1 MAKQPKVILA
11 ALSPEVAKA
20 AAFATV
26 KAVVS
31 CEKSKRTLLTAVASA
46 VTSIGEALSAAQY
59 DRQFKP
65 YLASGFERA
74 VKRGDISQRT
84 ADQYGSK
91 LKTAVLAILSKTAEP
106 MAGET
111 FWEFYDRAAEALPKA
126 TLANGAPVWEASSKR
141 GRKVGAKVAPKGGSH
156 DPAAAAILKEGGLSA
171 DKVEG
176 GFDRSP
182 AVAAALI
189 LCKGNEA
196 RAQRLVA
203 ILQSYTAEFDKWAA
217 TVLTDKDKAEI
228 AERSRPQTPQPS
240 QPENNSHVVTVKP
253 GEAAE
258 KLGAIGEKL
267 VAAQARQNKK
277 PKAA

>member
-11 ALSPEVAKA
+11 ALSPELAKA
-20 AAFATV
+20 AALATV

-31 CEKSKRTLLTAVASA
+31 CEKSKRTLLTSVASA
-46 VTSIGEALSAAQY
+46 VAVIGDALSAAQY

-65 YLASGFERA
+65 YLSAGFERA

-106 MAGET
+106 VAGET
-111 FWEFYDRAAEALPKA
+111 FWEFYDRAAQALPSA
-126 TLANGAPVWEASSKR
+126 TLANGAKVWEASAKR

-156 DPAAAAILKEGGLSA
+156 DPTASVILKAGGLSA

-176 GFDRSP
+176 GFDRSAP
-182 AVAAALI
+182 MAAALI

-196 RAQRLVA
+196 RAQRLVTV
-203 ILQSYTAEFDKWAA
+203 LQSYVAEFDKWAA
-217 TVLTDKDKAEI
+217 TVLTDQDKAEI
-228 AERSRPQTPQPS
+228 GERSRPATPQPS
-240 QPENNSHVVTVKP
+240 QTQVTEVKP
-253 GEAAE
+253 GEPAE
-258 KLGAIGEKL
+258 NLGAIGHKL
-267 VAAQARQNKK
+267 IEAQAQKTKSR
-277 PKAA
+277 KAA